1 MMQWSTPVFSTALI
15 IRCRLRHKP
24 AFNAAANVDGTVK
37 SPSMG
42 TMMAF
47 HKVINV
53 ILKQNFFK
61 TCSIFSKSLKKSL
74 IIWIYSLNFQR
85 NHEK

>member
-1 MMQWSTPVFSTALI
+1 MQWSTPVFSTALI

-24 AFNAAANVDGTVK
+24 AFNAVTNLDGTVK

-42 TMMAF
+42 TVLTS

-61 TCSIFSKSLKKSL
+61 TCSIFSKFLKKSL
-74 IIWIYSLNFQR
+74 IILIYSLNFQR